1 MIKKKKKQRENKKL
15 QKVALQNNFFLFSEH
30 RGKEKVLKAHKTGA

>member
-1 MIKKKKKQRENKKL
+1 MIKTKGKQKL
-15 QKVALQNNFFLFSEH
+15 QKVALQNNFFLFSEY